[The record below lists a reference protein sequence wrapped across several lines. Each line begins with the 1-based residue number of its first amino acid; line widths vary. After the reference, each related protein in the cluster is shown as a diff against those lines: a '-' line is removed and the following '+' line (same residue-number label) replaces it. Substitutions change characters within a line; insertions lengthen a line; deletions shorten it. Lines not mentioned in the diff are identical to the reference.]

1 MNTPSN
7 KRLSLSSSS
16 LSHRV
21 KKFDS
26 FSSSTRSNRATQRVT
41 TSQAMRPESPRP
53 QARSKAYRTVSPLDK
68 SANNTQKNVT
78 AKSSV
83 QTLAPSSRNE
93 RSSAQRNWTSHSS
106 QLNTKTQS
114 LAMSAVQSSPAS
126 HRSVISE
133 QFSGNGSRA
142 LGSQNKKR
150 SLSHKLFYGLA
161 SAVFLFAT
169 AVSIQ
174 TLFTN
179 QQTQQ
184 VLAEKSDQTTGQDSE
199 GVAQGTGS
207 DPAEEEV
214 SNSAL
219 TSYQVSPEL
228 PRYLRI
234 PKIDVFARIKHTGLD
249 GTAVGAPT
257 NIYDVSW
264 FTDSAKPGNAIG
276 SSLLLGH
283 VQGWSAPGVFKK
295 IDKLVPGDK
304 FEVEKGSG
312 ETIYYEVTRTQD
324 IPLGDVDMGEILSAE
339 NPGEHDIKLMT
350 CSGEYNRDTE
360 LYESRYVVYAKVM
373 R

>member
-7 KRLSLSSSS
+7 KRISLSSSS

-26 FSSSTRSNRATQRVT
+26 FSRRDANSNRAPKRVTNNQVVQPPTGKLQTRSQPLRSTAPPYIPTSGVQPKSSTRSSVQSVGSSNTPSNKANNYPSVKSATQ
-41 TSQAMRPESPRP
+41 M
-53 QARSKAYRTVSPLDK
+53 
-68 SANNTQKNVT
+68 
-78 AKSSV
+78 
-83 QTLAPSSRNE
+83 
-93 RSSAQRNWTSHSS
+93 
-106 QLNTKTQS
+106 
-114 LAMSAVQSSPAS
+114 LAMSAVQSSPAAN
-126 HRSVISE
+126 RSVISE
-133 QFSGNGSRA
+133 QFSGNGYGAS
-142 LGSQNKKR
+142 GSQDKKR
-150 SLSHKLFYGLA
+150 SLSQKLFYGLA
-161 SAVFLFAT
+161 SAVFVFAT

-184 VLAEKSDQTTGQDSE
+184 VLAEKSEQTTDKDSE

-214 SNSAL
+214 SDSAFVE
-219 TSYQVSPEL
+219 YQVAPEL
-228 PRYLRI
+228 PRYLKI

-249 GTAVGAPT
+249 GAAVGAPT

-295 IDKLVPGDK
+295 IDKLVAGDK

-324 IPLGDVDMGEILSAE
+324 IPLDEVDMGKILSAE
-339 NPGEHDIKLMT
+339 NPGEHDLKLMT
-350 CSGEYNRDTE
+350 CSGDYNRDTE
-360 LYESRYVVYAKVM
+360 VYESRYVVYAKVLQ
-373 R
+373 